1 MIDSPVWSDTQL
13 DADRVKAI
21 AVFSKERLEEPLG
34 DYLEA
39 FDEYQGHI
47 EKFLALTSN
56 FLGNKRRNGARCF
69 E

>member
-21 AVFSKERLEEPLG
+21 AAFSKERLEEPLG
-34 DYLEA
+34 DYLET

-56 FLGNKRRNGARCF
+56 FFGK
-69 E
+69 